1 MRAVG
6 RGHRLKKEKWARECN
21 RGRVPATWLSMTR
34 RVIVGFGIVLVG
46 CGPLMPSV
54 DDSMS
59 AADETGAHHGT
70 TSGASAGVTG
80 NGPATGEDVTTGSA
94 DETTADD
101 SSQPKLDVSPAC
113 VSSDDCILLDTCCG
127 CDAAPG
133 DRPPPDRCPVDCAEG
148 QCSALGIDA
157 PVCVFGQCRASRDC
171 DVSGVRCAATP
182 PACPQNMLPSVVDGC
197 WGSCLPASTCL
208 AVSSCDDCPDD
219 HVCVPLVGQG
229 VFRCAELDPECAD
242 TPPSCDCID
251 PQTCLELTL
260 LDCFDTEDGPA
271 CEPASDDPPG

>member
-133 DRPPPDRCPVDCAEG
+133 DRPPPDRCPRLRLRSVPSFTRLRCERREVCRDSTRVPTEHV
-148 QCSALGIDA
+148 ALRRRWLLGKL
-157 PVCVFGQCRASRDC
+157 PPRL
-171 DVSGVRCAATP
+171 DVPRG
-182 PACPQNMLPSVVDGC
+182 
-197 WGSCLPASTCL
+197 
-208 AVSSCDDCPDD
+208 
-219 HVCVPLVGQG
+219 
-229 VFRCAELDPECAD
+229 
-242 TPPSCDCID
+242 
-251 PQTCLELTL
+251 LELR
-260 LDCFDTEDGPA
+260 
-271 CEPASDDPPG
+271 